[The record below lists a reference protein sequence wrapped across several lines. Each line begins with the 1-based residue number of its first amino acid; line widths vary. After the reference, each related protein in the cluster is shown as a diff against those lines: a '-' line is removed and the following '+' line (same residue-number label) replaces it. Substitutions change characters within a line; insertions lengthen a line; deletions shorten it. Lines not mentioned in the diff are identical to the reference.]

1 MSTFWIV
8 VLVIVILA
16 LMPFIIQ
23 GLVMLIGL
31 LISAGAMVIGLMFA
45 VSVGIYVLLSTF
57 FDRIYKRYI
66 RR

>member
-45 VSVGIYVLLSTF
+45 VGVGIYVLLSTF